1 LPFGVAPRPL
11 DTTWTSPPLPGGGWY
26 RFALRGVDHWGNEEK
41 NTSAVVS
48 VFVPQSPASFIRD
61 WLLLGPISNTNTAT
75 LTTHDYTIMGEAHL
89 DPFAGQA
96 EGTHRWRRA
105 WTPSDLEEYLP
116 SVDAD
121 MMDLGHLLCN
131 PSLCASYAFTRVFVP
146 SRTVCDLRVWYDD
159 DCRIWLNGLEVYAA
173 GYTPSEVPI
182 AVVLQAGWN
191 RLCLKVCNYWYDY
204 SFTAR
209 FCDAQG
215 GAVPGMV
222 WSVDAPGSS
231 PVAGITRT
239 ELVFND
245 VHIGQNTSL
254 AVNVLNRGTGTLAV
268 SKVEIR
274 GESAS
279 EFRCSPQ
286 RLDLAAGAGSQVL
299 VSFSPTTVGAKSAE
313 LVASTNDPN
322 LPTFTVALSGL
333 GRNNALYVNDNS
345 SSGDVFT
352 TALGNDQNSGLTPAS
367 PLRRLS
373 TVIERFALQDG
384 DVIYLDTGHYVES
397 ANVFSTDH
405 GFTVRGAGQDLTVID
420 GGGVTPCLVFN
431 AVTDANVEQ
440 LTLQN
445 GKGLPFEDGTR
456 GGALFAQGSRILVR
470 DAVLQNST
478 AKWGGGA
485 FLDGGDVKLL
495 NVTVRGN
502 TADGEGGGVYF
513 GSAGTMQ
520 DCVVT
525 SNQAEDGGGLY
536 FPIYGNGG
544 VVENP
549 ILLNVTVSGNTAD
562 SDGGGVYFGSAGTMQ
577 NCVVTSNQA
586 ECGGGIFFPVYG
598 NGGVV
603 ENSMVSLNVANSNG
617 GGLFFLCGGLA
628 KNCEIH
634 GNRANA
640 GGGAAYFYG
649 DGGVLENS
657 MVSRNVADSGGGLLF
672 CFGGLA
678 KNCEIHGNR
687 ADASGGAAYFYGDGG
702 VLENSMVSR
711 NVANS
716 GGGLL
721 FSYGGLTQNCTVV
734 GNLARSNGG
743 GAYCASG
750 GTVGSTIL
758 YSNRASNGSDYFN
771 DGQGW
776 SYSYCRASP
785 RIPSGPGNI
794 EADPLFA
801 ASGYWDPNGTADA
814 LDDDLWVDG
823 DYHLKS
829 QAGRWDPK
837 SGGWVQ
843 DVVTSP
849 CIDTGDPKTPVGL
862 EPAPNGN
869 RINMGAYGGTAEAS
883 KSYP

>member
-1 LPFGVAPRPL
+1 
-11 DTTWTSPPLPGGGWY
+11 
-26 RFALRGVDHWGNEEK
+26 
-41 NTSAVVS
+41 
-48 VFVPQSPASFIRD
+48 
-61 WLLLGPISNTNTAT
+61 
-75 LTTHDYTIMGEAHL
+75 
-89 DPFAGQA
+89 
-96 EGTHRWRRA
+96 
-105 WTPSDLEEYLP
+105 
-116 SVDAD
+116 
-121 MMDLGHLLCN
+121 
-131 PSLCASYAFTRVFVP
+131 
-146 SRTVCDLRVWYDD
+146 
-159 DCRIWLNGLEVYAA
+159 
-173 GYTPSEVPI
+173 
-182 AVVLQAGWN
+182 
-191 RLCLKVCNYWYDY
+191 
-204 SFTAR
+204 
-209 FCDAQG
+209 
-215 GAVPGMV
+215 
-222 WSVDAPGSS
+222 
-231 PVAGITRT
+231 
-239 ELVFND
+239 
-245 VHIGQNTSL
+245 
-254 AVNVLNRGTGTLAV
+254 
-268 SKVEIR
+268 
-274 GESAS
+274 
-279 EFRCSPQ
+279 
-286 RLDLAAGAGSQVL
+286 
-299 VSFSPTTVGAKSAE
+299 
-313 LVASTNDPN
+313 
-322 LPTFTVALSGL
+322 
-333 GRNNALYVNDNS
+333 
-345 SSGDVFT
+345 
-352 TALGNDQNSGLTPAS
+352 
-367 PLRRLS
+367 
-373 TVIERFALQDG
+373 
-384 DVIYLDTGHYVES
+384 
-397 ANVFSTDH
+397 
-405 GFTVRGAGQDLTVID
+405 
-420 GGGVTPCLVFN
+420 
-431 AVTDANVEQ
+431 
-440 LTLQN
+440 
-445 GKGLPFEDGTR
+445 
-456 GGALFAQGSRILVR
+456 
-470 DAVLQNST
+470 
-478 AKWGGGA
+478 
-485 FLDGGDVKLL
+485 
-495 NVTVRGN
+495 
-502 TADGEGGGVYF
+502 
-513 GSAGTMQ
+513 MQ

-536 FPIYGNGG
+536 FP
-544 VVENP
+544 
-549 ILLNVTVSGNTAD
+549 
-562 SDGGGVYFGSAGTMQ
+562 
-577 NCVVTSNQA
+577 
-586 ECGGGIFFPVYG
+586 VYG

-603 ENSMVSLNVANSNG
+603 ENSIVSLNVANSNG

-801 ASGYWDPNGTADA
+801 ASGYWDPNGTADV